1 MASRTSV
8 ALADGT
14 KIEEWR
20 LLLIL
25 VVSTAIGPFSMQIFL
40 PALPAIQ
47 SGFAVSAA
55 TAQLAF
61 SLSAL
66 AMAVAT
72 LIYGPLSDRLGRRPA
87 LIAGLVIFLAGSLIC
102 AFANSIE
109 LLIFGRVVQAAGGCA
124 GMVLGRA
131 IVRDL
136 YDRERSA
143 AAIAYITMAMVVAPM
158 VAPAIGGVLT
168 DLFDWS
174 AVFLLGGALGVLVLI
189 AVRGHLPETLAP
201 RERPTM
207 FGAMLGD
214 FGTLIR
220 LPAFLGFAF
229 QGGFSMA
236 VFFSF
241 LAAAPYVMITVL
253 ERPPSEYGLMFIVV
267 SAAFMAGNF
276 TTARLSRRLGIN
288 RMVLGGSAGTLFG
301 SCVLLLLV
309 PAVYVTPWA
318 LFLPMMLIAFTQGLS
333 MPNSLAAV
341 ISLRPDLAGAASGLA
356 GFLQM
361 GTAAL
366 VAQIIG
372 SIQSGSPYPM
382 AIGMLVSAVLMM
394 LSAVF
399 AVGRARV

>member
-1 MASRTSV
+1 MSSRTSV

-14 KIEEWR
+14 RIEEWR

-25 VVSTAIGPFSMQIFL
+25 VVATAIGPFSMQIFL
-40 PALPAIQ
+40 PALPSIQ
-47 SGFAVSAA
+47 ADFAVSAA

-87 LIAGLVIFLAGSLIC
+87 LLSGLVIFLAGSLIC
-102 AFANSIE
+102 AFANSIG

-136 YDRERSA
+136 YDREKSA
-143 AAIAYITMAMVVAPM
+143 SAIAYITMAMVVAPM
-158 VAPAIGGVLT
+158 LAPAIGGVLT

-189 AVRGHLPETLAP
+189 AVRGHLPETLVP
-201 RERPTM
+201 HGRPTT

-214 FGTLIR
+214 FATLVR

-241 LAAAPYVMITVL
+241 LAAAPYVMIIVL

-276 TTARLSRRLGIN
+276 TTARLSRRVGID
-288 RMVLGGSAGTLFG
+288 RMVLGGSTGTLFG
-301 SCVLLLLV
+301 SCMLVLLV

-366 VAQIIG
+366 VAQLIG
-372 SIQSGSPYPM
+372 SIQNGSPYPM
-382 AIGMLVSAVLMM
+382 AIGMLVSAALMM
-394 LSAVF
+394 ASAVY
-399 AVGRARV
+399 AVSRTRN

>member
-1 MASRTSV
+1 MASRSSV

-14 KIEEWR
+14 RIEEWR

-25 VVSTAIGPFSMQIFL
+25 VVATAIGPFSMQIFL
-40 PALPAIQ
+40 PALPSIQ
-47 SGFAVSAA
+47 AGFAVSAA

-72 LIYGPLSDRLGRRPA
+72 LIFGPLSDRLGRRPA

-102 AFANSIE
+102 AFANSIG

-136 YDRERSA
+136 YDREKSA
-143 AAIAYITMAMVVAPM
+143 SAIAYITMAMVVAPM
-158 VAPAIGGVLT
+158 VAPAIGGALT

-189 AVRGHLPETLAP
+189 AVRGHLPETLVP
-201 RERPTM
+201 HGRPTT

-220 LPAFLGFAF
+220 MPAFLGFAF

-301 SCVLLLLV
+301 ACVLVLVV

-318 LFLPMMLIAFTQGLS
+318 LFLPMMFIAFTQGLS

-366 VAQIIG
+366 VAQVIG

-382 AIGMLVSAVLMM
+382 AIGMLVSAALMM
-394 LSAVF
+394 VSAVY
-399 AVGRARV
+399 AVTRARG

>member
-14 KIEEWR
+14 RIEEWR
-20 LLLIL
+20 LILIL
-25 VVSTAIGPFSMQIFL
+25 VVATAIGPFSMQIFL

-47 SGFAVSAA
+47 AGFVVSAA

-72 LIYGPLSDRLGRRPA
+72 LLYGPLSDRLGRRPA
-87 LIAGLVIFLAGSLIC
+87 LMAGLLVYLAGSLIC
-102 AFANSIE
+102 AFAGSIM
-109 LLIFGRVVQAAGGCA
+109 LLVLGRIIQAAGGCA

-143 AAIAYITMAMVVAPM
+143 AAIAYVTMAMVVAPM

-168 DLFDWS
+168 DLFGWP
-174 AVFLLGGALGVLVLI
+174 AVFLVGGAIGVPVLI

-201 RERPTM
+201 RTGPANTKS
-207 FGAMLGD
+207 MLGD
-214 FGTLIR
+214 FATLIR
-220 LPAFLGFAF
+220 LPAFVGFAL

-253 ERPPSEYGLMFIVV
+253 ERPPSEYGMMFIVV

-276 TTARLSRRLGIN
+276 AAARLGPRLGID
-288 RMVLGGSAGTLFG
+288 RMVLGGSVGTLLG
-301 SCVLLLLV
+301 TLVLLVLV
-309 PAVYVTPWA
+309 PAVYATPWA
-318 LFLPMMLIAFTQGLS
+318 LFLPMMMISFTQGMSL
-333 MPNSLAAV
+333 PNSIAAA
-341 ISLRPDLAGAASGLA
+341 ISIRPDLAGAASGLA

-361 GTAAL
+361 GTAA
-366 VAQIIG
+366 VAAQVTG
-372 SIQSGSPYPM
+372 SIQAGTPYPM
-382 AIGMLVSAVLMM
+382 AIGMTVCAALTMA
-394 LSAVF
+394 SAVF
-399 AVGRARV
+399 AVRHARA

>member
-1 MASRTSV
+1 MSSRTSV

-14 KIEEWR
+14 RIEEWR

-25 VVSTAIGPFSMQIFL
+25 VVATAIGPFSMQIFL

-47 SGFAVSAA
+47 TGFAVSAA

-87 LIAGLVIFLAGSLIC
+87 LLSGLVIFLVGSLIC
-102 AFANSIE
+102 AFANSIG

-136 YDRERSA
+136 YDREKSA
-143 AAIAYITMAMVVAPM
+143 SAIAYITMAMVVAPM
-158 VAPAIGGVLT
+158 LAPAIGGVLT

-189 AVRGHLPETLAP
+189 AVRGQLPETLVP
-201 RERPTM
+201 HGRPTT

-214 FGTLIR
+214 FATLVR
-220 LPAFLGFAF
+220 MPAFLGFAF

-241 LAAAPYVMITVL
+241 LAAAPYVMIIVL

-276 TTARLSRRLGIN
+276 TTARLSRRVGID
-288 RMVLGGSAGTLFG
+288 RMVLGGSTGTLFG
-301 SCVLLLLV
+301 ACVLVLLV

-382 AIGMLVSAVLMM
+382 AIGMLVSAALMM
-394 LSAVF
+394 ASAVF
-399 AVGRARV
+399 AVTRARG

>member
-1 MASRTSV
+1 MSSRTSV

-14 KIEEWR
+14 RIEEWR

-25 VVSTAIGPFSMQIFL
+25 VVATAIGPFSMQIFL
-40 PALPAIQ
+40 PALPSIQ
-47 SGFAVSAA
+47 ADFAVSAA

-87 LIAGLVIFLAGSLIC
+87 LLSGLVIFLAGSLIC
-102 AFANSIE
+102 AFANSIG

-136 YDRERSA
+136 YDREKSA
-143 AAIAYITMAMVVAPM
+143 SAIAYITMAMVVAPM
-158 VAPAIGGVLT
+158 LAPAIGGVLT

-189 AVRGHLPETLAP
+189 AVRGHLPETLVP
-201 RERPTM
+201 HGRPTT

-214 FGTLIR
+214 FATLVR

-241 LAAAPYVMITVL
+241 LAAAPYVMIIVL

-276 TTARLSRRLGIN
+276 TTARLSRRVGID
-288 RMVLGGSAGTLFG
+288 RMVLGGSTGTLFG
-301 SCVLLLLV
+301 ACMLVLLV

-366 VAQIIG
+366 VAQLIG
-372 SIQSGSPYPM
+372 SIQNGSPYPM
-382 AIGMLVSAVLMM
+382 AIGMLVSAALMM
-394 LSAVF
+394 ASAVY
-399 AVGRARV
+399 AVSRTRN

>member
-8 ALADGT
+8 ALADGSE
-14 KIEEWR
+14 IEEWR
-20 LLLIL
+20 LILIL
-25 VVSTAIGPFSMQIFL
+25 VVATAIGPFSMQIFL

-109 LLIFGRVVQAAGGCA
+109 LLILGRVVQAAGGCA

-158 VAPAIGGVLT
+158 LAPAIGGVLT
-168 DLFDWS
+168 DLFDWP

-189 AVRGHLPETLAP
+189 AVRGHLPETLVP
-201 RERPTM
+201 RDRPTT
-207 FGAMLGD
+207 FSVMLGD
-214 FGTLIR
+214 FKTLIR

-276 TTARLSRRLGIN
+276 TTARLGRRLGID

-301 SCVLLLLV
+301 ACVLLLLV
-309 PAVYVTPWA
+309 PAVYITPWA
-318 LFLPMMLIAFTQGLS
+318 LFLPMMLIAFTQGVS

-382 AIGMLVSAVLMM
+382 AIGMLVSAALMM
-394 LSAVF
+394 LSAVY
-399 AVGRARV
+399 AIGRTRG

>member
-8 ALADGT
+8 ALADGSR
-14 KIEEWR
+14 IEEWR
-20 LLLIL
+20 LILIL
-25 VVSTAIGPFSMQIFL
+25 VVATAIGPFSMQIFL

-47 SGFAVSAA
+47 AGFAVSAP

-72 LIYGPLSDRLGRRPA
+72 LLYGPLSDRLGRRPA
-87 LIAGLVIFLAGSLIC
+87 LIAGLVVYLAGSLIC
-102 AFANSIE
+102 AFAGSIG
-109 LLIFGRVVQAAGGCA
+109 LLILGRIVQAAGGCA

-143 AAIAYITMAMVVAPM
+143 AAIAYVTMAMVVAPM

-168 DLFDWS
+168 DLFGWP
-174 AVFLLGGALGVLVLI
+174 AVFLIGGALGVPVLM

-201 RERPTM
+201 REGSGP
-207 FGAMLGD
+207 GWSMLGD
-214 FGTLIR
+214 FATLIR
-220 LPAFLGFAF
+220 LPAFVGFAL

-253 ERPPSEYGLMFIVV
+253 ERPPSEYGMMFIVV

-276 TTARLSRRLGIN
+276 AAARLAPRLGIN

-301 SCVLLLLV
+301 TLLLLVLV
-309 PAVYVTPWA
+309 PAVYTTPWA
-318 LFLPMMLIAFTQGLS
+318 LFLPMMVVSFTQGMSL
-333 MPNSLAAV
+333 PNSIAAA
-341 ISLRPDLAGAASGLA
+341 ISIRPDLAGAASGLA

-361 GTAAL
+361 GTAA
-366 VAQIIG
+366 VAAQITG
-372 SIQSGSPYPM
+372 SIQAGTPYPM
-382 AIGMLVSAVLMM
+382 AIGMTVCAASMM
-394 LSAVF
+394 ASAVF
-399 AVGRARV
+399 AVRHTRA